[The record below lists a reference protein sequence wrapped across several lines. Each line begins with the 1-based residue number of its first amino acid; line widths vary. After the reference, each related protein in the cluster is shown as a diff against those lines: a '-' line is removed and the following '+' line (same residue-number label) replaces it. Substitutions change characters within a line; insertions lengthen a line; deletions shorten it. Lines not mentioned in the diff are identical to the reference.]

1 MYPGIASASKTNRE
15 YGRMKMKLRTQRTK
29 EKVIIERDGET
40 ATFYGFPLTPK
51 ETTQFLQESVEV
63 SWDRNQR
70 FESPDIYK
78 FKIKKL
84 QRVIEDWE
92 GVEDANG
99 LPMKCTKANV
109 EIVYLFNA
117 ELMDE
122 VLEKFDEIGSKVE
135 QNLEHLEKNSLAG
148 PDGPA
153 TLTK

>member
-1 MYPGIASASKTNRE
+1 
-15 YGRMKMKLRTQRTK
+15 MKLRTQRTK
-29 EKVIIERDGET
+29 ERVVIERDGEK
-40 ATFYGFPLTPK
+40 AMFYGFPLTPK
-51 ETTQFLQESVEV
+51 ETTQFLQESVEI
-63 SWDRNQR
+63 SWERNQR

-92 GVEDANG
+92 GVEDVNG
-99 LPMKCTKANV
+99 VPMKCTKENV

-122 VLEKFDEIGSKVE
+122 VLDKFDEIGSKYE
-135 QNLEHLEKNSLAG
+135 KNTEYLEKNSLAG

-153 TLTK
+153 DQTE